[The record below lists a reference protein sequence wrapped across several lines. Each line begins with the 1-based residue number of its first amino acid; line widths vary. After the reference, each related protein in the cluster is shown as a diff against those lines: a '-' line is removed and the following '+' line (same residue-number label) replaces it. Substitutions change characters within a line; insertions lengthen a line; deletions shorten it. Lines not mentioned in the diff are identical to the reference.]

1 MARDRVQAGTQSGS
15 QAHAL
20 GYCPTLPAEMGPN
33 LPLFFMHMFFF
44 IVVAFTLYLFLIEV

>member
-1 MARDRVQAGTQSGS
+1 MARDRVQAGTRSGS